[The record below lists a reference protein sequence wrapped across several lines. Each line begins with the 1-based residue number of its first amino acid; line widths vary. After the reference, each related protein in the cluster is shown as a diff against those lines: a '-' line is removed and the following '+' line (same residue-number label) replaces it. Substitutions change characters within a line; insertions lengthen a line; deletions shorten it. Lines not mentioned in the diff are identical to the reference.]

1 MRKETL
7 LNNIK
12 NPANIGK
19 AQIADIQID
28 LQAFPYFQTLQL
40 LYTTGLYNTD
50 SIHFNKQLRKAAA
63 YSGNRKL
70 LFKLISE
77 NIKEKE
83 EKGIEIKLEKTK
95 EIQKPEQKLKIGKP
109 LEFTEQEIH
118 SFSKWLSL
126 TKVKK
131 INKKESN
138 KNLVDTFIEQ
148 EPKISKTKKQEF
160 FGPMQSAKEG
170 LIENNELVTETLA
183 RVYLEQEHYDKAILA
198 YKKLSLKYPQKNS
211 FFANQIK
218 LIHDLKE
225 Q

>member
-19 AQIADIQID
+19 AQIGDIQID

-40 LYTTGLYNTD
+40 LYTKGLYNTD

-77 NIKEKE
+77 NIKVKE
-83 EKGIEIKLEKTK
+83 EKGIEIKPEKTK

-148 EPKISKTKKQEF
+148 EPKISKTKKEEF
-160 FGPMQSAKEG
+160 VEPMQSAKEG

-183 RVYLEQEHYDKAILA
+183 RVYLEQGHYDKAILA